1 MGRPGRVKILGAV
14 ARALE
19 RVSSAVGNGAAWLA
33 LVMVVVGAFNALS
46 RYLGRFTGSDLSSNA
61 YIELQWYLF
70 SALFLLGAADALRE
84 DAHVRVDVVYGRL
97 GPRARAV
104 VDLIGTLVFLLP
116 FCAFALW
123 TSLPMVENSWRVM
136 EQSPDPGG
144 LPRYPIKTLIPV
156 GLLLVM
162 LQGIAVCCR
171 RIRVLSGEQDENP
184 NMADGRTRPEGR

>member
-1 MGRPGRVKILGAV
+1 MKILGAV

>member
-1 MGRPGRVKILGAV
+1 MKILGAV

-97 GPRARAV
+97 GPRAGAV

-171 RIRVLSGEQDENP
+171 RIRVLSGEQDENTS
-184 NMADGRTRPEGR
+184 MADGRTRPEGR

>member
-97 GPRARAV
+97 GPRAGAV

>member
-171 RIRVLSGEQDENP
+171 RIRVLSGEQDENTS
-184 NMADGRTRPEGR
+184 MADGRTRPEGR